1 MDLNE
6 NFAEIIVK
14 PSVTNSGIVELILNR
29 PNAANAI
36 NGVMVDEICRF
47 LELADQDAATKV
59 IIISGSGKHFCAGGD
74 VKAMKN
80 KTGMFAGDTDT
91 LRKKYAYGIQ
101 NIARTMERIE
111 TPVIAAINGAAIGA
125 GLDLACM
132 CDIRLASQNAKFGE
146 TFTRLGLISGDG
158 GSFFLQRVVGYPLAM
173 ELTLTA
179 EIIDSKRA
187 LEIGLVSKLVDLA
200 DLASEALILAEKI
213 ARQPSVATKYAKRL
227 VRDGFRSQLNQH
239 LELASV
245 YQGVTQ
251 RTPDHFNALAELEKK
266 D

>member
-1 MDLNE
+1 MLSL
-6 NFAEIIVK
+6 VR
-14 PSVTNSGIVELILNR
+14 PSLVLGSS
-29 PNAANAI
+29 P
-36 NGVMVDEICRF
+36 VMAVHSSYR
-47 LELADQDAATKV
+47 
-59 IIISGSGKHFCAGGD
+59 
-74 VKAMKN
+74 
-80 KTGMFAGDTDT
+80 
-91 LRKKYAYGIQ
+91 
-101 NIARTMERIE
+101 
-111 TPVIAAINGAAIGA
+111 
-125 GLDLACM
+125 GLW
-132 CDIRLASQNAKFGE
+132 DIRCHGA
-146 TFTRLGLISGDG
+146 
-158 GSFFLQRVVGYPLAM
+158 YPHN
-173 ELTLTA
+173 
-179 EIIDSKRA
+179 EILDSKRA